1 MTVGRT
7 VWREVR
13 ARAKAAG
20 RLLRKWGVSCWCS
33 DWTLGGDRDGEERA
47 GLRTH
52 FPAVTHCDVGRRRH
66 APRGGVSAWGGVS
79 PSPCGVGPGR
89 GLSPS
94 PSPLAAV
101 SPGAG
106 VSLPRTGLSPP
117 LLLRKGSEP
126 GPGHTLKPHVGARV
140 LLECCLSLW
149 TNILTLE
156 TEGTENTCS
165 GG

>member
-1 MTVGRT
+1 MRS
-7 VWREVR
+7 
-13 ARAKAAG
+13 ARDSARISQLSPTATWAG
-20 RLLRKWGVSCWCS
+20 GA
-33 DWTLGGDRDGEERA
+33 TPPGA
-47 GLRTH
+47 GSQPGAGSRH
-52 FPAVTHCDVGRRRH
+52 PPAVSAG
-66 APRGGVSAWGGVS
+66 AGVSAR
-79 PSPCGVGPGR
+79 PPP
-89 GLSPS
+89 

-140 LLECCLSLW
+140 LLECCLSVW